1 MPSSGSTRSG
11 QGDVAAGVLVFWLVI
26 LTRRPEGV
34 AMLARPSVK
43 RVLAG
48 IAATCA
54 FSAALVTGMPAAG
67 AITDA
72 NQRFVDYVAEIK
84 VPTSSPEETVQVG
97 REVCKTM
104 DAGQLEPA
112 RTLRGMVSTLTGKG
126 LEKGQ
131 AVQFIRAAVATYC
144 PQYTAIVGR

>member
-1 MPSSGSTRSG
+1 MPARLSMKPALAGM
-11 QGDVAAGVLVFWLVI
+11 VAA
-26 LTRRPEGV
+26 
-34 AMLARPSVK
+34 
-43 RVLAG
+43 
-48 IAATCA
+48 CA
-54 FSAALVTGMPAAG
+54 FGAAIVTGMPAAG
-67 AITDA
+67 AISDED
-72 NQRFVDYVAEIK
+72 QRFVDYVAEIK
-84 VPTSSPEETVQVG
+84 VPTNSPEETIQIG

-126 LEKGQ
+126 LQKGQ